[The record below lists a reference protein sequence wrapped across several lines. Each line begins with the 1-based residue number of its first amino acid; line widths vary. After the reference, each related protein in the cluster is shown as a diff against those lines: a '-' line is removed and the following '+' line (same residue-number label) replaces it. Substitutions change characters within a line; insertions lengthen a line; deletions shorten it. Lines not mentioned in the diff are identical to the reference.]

1 MAETTLPAES
11 AEDRALDALV
21 AVVQT
26 AASPAALEAQ
36 TLLLRRL
43 ALEGDVIP
51 SRVPPPLN
59 ITEVGGYFN
68 LLETLDQRQS
78 MVDVIASALGIA
90 SSSARG
96 LTVGG
101 APLTFTAVPNDK
113 PAGTAVATAPST
125 VLVRADLVA
134 SVNAVLADV
143 HGFGAVLPLYSSPVP
158 PSLSTAAD
166 ALDAVGRTARLLPT
180 AALDDATT
188 DSLLLVREV
197 GGGATTFAVAARPD
211 PANPATATLTAKHWE
226 AVQIDSAGV
235 VSVVDV
241 GTIELVEL
249 PTLLAAHGWIST
261 PVAQP
266 TGRSD
271 LAWARVVNIA
281 GLLPGVTK
289 LRDELRLLYAAD
301 QIADSPFGA
310 QVDWVWNGAA
320 FAPA

>member
-1 MAETTLPAES
+1 MADTTLPES

-68 LLETLDQRQS
+68 LLETLNQRQS

-96 LTVGG
+96 LNVGG
-101 APLTFTAVPNDK
+101 APLTFSAVTNDR
-113 PAGTAVATAPST
+113 PAGPAVGTAPAS
-125 VLVRADLVA
+125 VLVRADLVPSLQSA
-134 SVNAVLADV
+134 LDAVHA
-143 HGFGAVLPLYSSPVP
+143 FGAVMPLYTSPVP
-158 PSLSTAAD
+158 PSLGTATD
-166 ALDAVGRTARLLPT
+166 ALDAVGRAVRLLPT

-188 DSLLLVREV
+188 DSLLLVRET
-197 GGGATTFAVAARPD
+197 GGSTTTFTVAARPD
-211 PANPATATLTAKHWE
+211 PADPDTATLPDVHYE
-226 AVQIDSAGV
+226 AVEIDSTGA
-235 VSVVDV
+235 VSVVDL
-241 GTIELVEL
+241 GTERLVDL
-249 PTLLAAHGWIST
+249 STLLGAHGWVSDAVPQ
-261 PVAQP
+261 PV
-266 TGRSD
+266 GRSD
-271 LAWARVVNIA
+271 LAWARLVNVA

-289 LRDELRLLYAAD
+289 LRDELSLLYAGD

-310 QVDWVWNGAA
+310 QADWTWNGTT
-320 FAPA
+320 FAP

>member
-59 ITEVGGYFN
+59 VTEVGGYFN
-68 LLETLDQRQS
+68 LLETLNQRQS

-96 LTVGG
+96 LSVGG
-101 APLTFTAVPNDK
+101 APLTFTAVANDK

-134 SVNAVLADV
+134 SLNAVLDDV
-143 HGFGAVLPLYSSPVP
+143 HGFGAVLPLYTSPVP

-166 ALDAVGRTARLLPT
+166 ALDAIGRTLRLLPT

-188 DSLLLVREV
+188 DSLALVREA
-197 GGGATTFAVAARPD
+197 GGAVTTFAVAARPD
-211 PANPATATLTAKHWE
+211 PANPATAALTAKHWE
-226 AVQIDSAGV
+226 AVQIDSAGA
-235 VSVVDV
+235 VSVVDL

-249 PTLLAAHGWIST
+249 PPLMATHGWVSA

-266 TGRSD
+266 AGRSD
-271 LAWARVVNIA
+271 LAWARLTNVA
-281 GLLPGVTK
+281 GLLPGVTR
-289 LRDELRLLYAAD
+289 LRDELSLLYAAD
-301 QIADSPFGA
+301 QIADSAFGG
-310 QVDWVWNGAA
+310 QVDWVWNGTA
-320 FAPA
+320 FAP